1 MNPRKTRRFNGR
13 TKESSIP
20 PRLRLSSKSARKGR
34 DQVLVELK
42 YLHILHENILL
53 KMLHSKW
60 LLSFK
65 STSEE
70 EWKLIW
76 TSKGQE
82 RVGRLK
88 SIIES
93 FHLTKHDL
101 FPVGF
106 TLLAR
111 NYRTE
116 VKLPKVPQ
124 KELDFWRNCCNEIDL
139 ANSLEECAMFVQ
151 ILASAEA

>member
-1 MNPRKTRRFNGR
+1 MNPRKKRRF
-13 TKESSIP
+13 KS
-20 PRLRLSSKSARKGR
+20 RLPLSSNRARTGR
-34 DQVLVELK
+34 DQLLVELK

-53 KMLHSKW
+53 KMLRSKW

-70 EWKLIW
+70 EWKLRW
-76 TSKGQE
+76 TSEGEE
-82 RVGRLK
+82 RFGRLK

-111 NYRTE
+111 NYETE
-116 VKLPKVPQ
+116 VQLPKVPQ

>member
-1 MNPRKTRRFNGR
+1 MRRVKRR
-13 TKESSIP
+13 TNESTIP
-20 PRLRLSSKSARKGR
+20 PRRPLSSSGARTGR
-34 DQVLVELK
+34 DRLLVELK
-42 YLHILHENILL
+42 YLHLLHENILL

-70 EWKLIW
+70 EWKLSW
-76 TSKGQE
+76 TTKGEE
-82 RVGRLK
+82 RVERLK